1 MWRLPVEP
9 IQLFDLAAKK
19 ANWLAVRQNAVSQNI
34 ANANT
39 PRYGA
44 VDIQPF
50 EAVVSKTQ
58 LTLASTTPGHITATP
73 AETMTTKQR
82 KADSWST
89 VHSGN
94 SVSVE
99 QEMLKAGNINRD
111 YALTTNIVKSFH
123 RMMTMAMKG

>member
-1 MWRLPVEP
+1 MEP

-39 PRYGA
+39 PRYTA

-50 EAVVSKTQ
+50 EAVVSKTH

-73 AETMTTKQR
+73 AETMTAKQR
-82 KADSWST
+82 KSDSWST

-99 QEMLKAGNINRD
+99 QEMLKAGDINRD
-111 YALTTNIVKSFH
+111 YSLTTNIVKSFH

>member
-1 MWRLPVEP
+1 MEP
-9 IQLFDLAAKK
+9 IHLFDLAAKK

-39 PRYGA
+39 PRYSA
-44 VDIQPF
+44 IDIEPF
-50 EAVVSKTQ
+50 DAVVSKTH
-58 LTLASTTPGHITATP
+58 LTMASTTPGHINVAPT
-73 AETMTTKQR
+73 ESMTTKQR
-82 KADSWST
+82 KSDSWST

-99 QEMLKAGNINRD
+99 QEMLKAGDINRH
-111 YALTTNIVKSFH
+111 YSLTTNIVKSFH